1 MSDTSD
7 TNPQKSQVQAVADQL
22 ISDSFKSSQ
31 SEAGKEKPSV
41 VFPSPLQL
49 TYEQERRMVEHAE
62 KRIRVIEKQLGR
74 DVTSHANWYGEGE
87 DQTIKQAAGSFMG
100 KRQLYEMTFHNQVD
114 WRAQLIGGIFAESN
128 LTVPLSRRIAQQQI
142 SRAANY
148 FMGTDPFFAAYPVG
162 KSDEPIADIVD
173 KYCKFKAKQSDLK
186 GTFLSNIEGAIIR
199 GETVTKTIYKQDWTQ
214 FEKEAEIAID
224 PNGEPYVAADADYI
238 YPTDRWILIQ
248 ESMPMQDEDVDMEG
262 MEGMEAPDAPMM
274 PTREYYVLERD
285 GRTELPS
292 GVASPQD
299 YVFEKRIVSRK
310 QVRYRGGESTSIY
323 YKDFIAPL
331 DAPSL
336 DEADLCAHLYDLPA
350 IDIASLYVSA
360 LQSSEG
366 ETTRETAA
374 KIFESLQE
382 LTRLDEKHKSFKG
395 RERPELGESPGDPTA
410 SSTSGEMDDGLEE
423 YAEGAE
429 PMVEIAE
436 VYLHFD
442 ANEDGVQED
451 IVLMLDVKNK
461 RPLFYDYV
469 ANRTPDGRRPLDV
482 TRVNRVEGR
491 WHGIGTMEVFQPLQ
505 EVVDLLTNRWNLSQS
520 RSGNVVFWN
529 PELTLEGEENPNLDL
544 NGGETYTPKGN
555 IDPEQILKV
564 IPLYDIKGR
573 EIYKEIEFFM
583 QVAINMSGVS
593 HVNDAAM
600 LGMDTAKLA
609 TGVKNIERSGQ
620 ELFSIYLSQLQEGL
634 ENILKRFCLYTLAY
648 MEEREVFLYTEDQ
661 NSAMLEF
668 SPEDIESQVDMDIRL
683 EMTRYKNEQELM
695 QAQQATQKVVE
706 FYSLPVEL
714 QQRTSQL
721 YRQMLKAMQVAHVD
735 EIIAPGFQIPPAP
748 TGGAQGGQAINT
760 IDNMPGQQPP
770 VV

>member
-1 MSDTSD
+1 M
-7 TNPQKSQVQAVADQL
+7 
-22 ISDSFKSSQ
+22 
-31 SEAGKEKPSV
+31 
-41 VFPSPLQL
+41 VFPTPLSL
-49 TYEQERRMVEHAE
+49 TYEQERRMVDHAE
-62 KRIRVIEKQLGR
+62 KRIKALEKQLGR

-87 DQTIKQAAGSFMG
+87 NQTIKQAAGSFMG
-100 KRQLYEMTFHNQVD
+100 KRQLYEMTFHNQVE
-114 WRAQLIGGIFAESN
+114 WRAQLIGGIFADSN

-142 SRAANY
+142 SRAVNY
-148 FMGTDPFFAAYPVG
+148 FMGTDPWFAAYPVG
-162 KSDEPIADIVD
+162 KSDEPMAGIVD
-173 KYCKFKAKQSDLK
+173 KFCKFKAQQSDLK
-186 GTFLSNIEGAIIR
+186 GTFTASIEGAIIR

-214 FEKEAEIAID
+214 YQKEAEIAID
-224 PNGEPYVAADADYI
+224 PNGDPYVAADADYI
-238 YPTDRWILIQ
+238 YPTDRWIMVADGMQ
-248 ESMPMQDEDVDMEG
+248 AEPSEMTDPVESEAPSVGASMPVR
-262 MEGMEAPDAPMM
+262 AF
-274 PTREYYVLERD
+274 VLERD
-285 GRTELPS
+285 GQTQLPY
-292 GVASPQD
+292 GVPSPD
-299 YVFEKRIVSRK
+299 AFKFERRVVSRK
-310 QVRYRGGESTSIY
+310 QVKYRGGESTPIY
-323 YKDFIAPL
+323 YKDFLAPL

-336 DEADLCAHLYDLPA
+336 DAADLCAHLYDLPA

-360 LQSSEG
+360 LQSEEG
-366 ETTRETAA
+366 ETTREQAS

-382 LTRLDEKHKSFKG
+382 LTRLDEKHRSFKNQ
-395 RERPELGESPGDPTA
+395 ERPELGESPGDPTS
-410 SSTSGEMDDGLEE
+410 SSTSGEMDDGFDE
-423 YAEGAE
+423 YAQSGE
-429 PMVEIAE
+429 PMLEIAE
-436 VYLHFD
+436 IYMHFD

-451 IVLMLDVKNK
+451 IVMMLDVKNK

-520 RSGNVVFWN
+520 RSGSVVFWN
-529 PELTLEGEENPNLDL
+529 PELTLEGEENPHLDL

-555 IDPEQILKV
+555 IDPEQILRV
-564 IPLYDIKGR
+564 IPLNDIRGR

-620 ELFSIYLSQLQEGL
+620 ELFSIYLSQLQDGL
-634 ENILKRFCLYTLAY
+634 EKMLKRFCIYTLAY
-648 MEEREVFLYTEDQ
+648 MEEREVFIYTEDQ
-661 NSAMLEF
+661 NAAMLEF
-668 SPEDIESQVDMDIRL
+668 SPEDIDSQIDMDVRL
-683 EMTRYKNEQELM
+683 EMTRYKNEQELV

-714 QQRTSQL
+714 QQRTAQL